1 MSVLQGLLAAL
12 SAFNSIVLAVGRQ
25 LGWVALGLMVVV
37 ILLQV
42 VMRYVF
48 NAALPWPDEAARFLM
63 LWMTG
68 LVAPSAYRWGGF
80 VAIDMIPD
88 MLSKR
93 LASVLLLL
101 LTLLA
106 TFILSTAIYYGWQHT
121 FGFGGNFNSG
131 SLRLPLDWFGGEQVK
146 VKLRYMYGSFLL
158 CMILL
163 LMVNVELILRQLV
176 TLLNPDAAL
185 PDDGSAKF
193 LVESSAEG
201 EAAGAGMRAD

>member
-1 MSVLQGLLAAL
+1 MVILQVPLALL
-12 SAFNSIVLAVGRQ
+12 SAFNSIVLAIGRQ
-25 LGWVALGLMVVV
+25 IGWIALGLMVFV

-42 VMRYVF
+42 VMRYIF

-88 MLSKR
+88 MLPGTVAK
-93 LASVLLLL
+93 VLLLL
-101 LTLLA
+101 LTFLA
-106 TFILSTAIYYGWQHT
+106 TLILIVAIGFGWSHT

-131 SLRLPLDWFGGEQVK
+131 SLRIPLDWFGGENIR
-146 VKLRYMYGSFLL
+146 VKLRYMYASFLT

-163 LMVNVELILRQLV
+163 LFVNVELILRQIV
-176 TLLNPDAAL
+176 LLLRPDTEL
-185 PDDGSAKF
+185 PDDGAGKY
-193 LVESSAEG
+193 L
-201 EAAGAGMRAD
+201 AATSGPDTVGGSVRVD